1 MLRNKSMVVGST
13 GLVGKSLV
21 AHLIEGK
28 VSVKALLRNN
38 KVSSDPLLDYIRVDF
53 DNLQLP
59 ANTFSDIYDLY
70 ICLGTTI
77 KKAGSKEAFQKV
89 DIQYCLDIAK
99 EAQKKGV
106 RNISIITSLGSDS
119 NSSNFYL
126 KTKGLVENQIR
137 ALNFDSISIY
147 RPGLLI
153 GSREEIRTGE
163 YLGQKIYPVLIN
175 PLLRGRLRKYRSINA
190 DILAKAM
197 KRLSGFKEGVNI
209 YYFDDFIKETASS

>member
-1 MLRNKSMVVGST
+1 MLRDKSMVVGST

-21 AHLIEGK
+21 THLIEGK
-28 VSVKALLRNN
+28 VAVKALLRSN

-59 ANTFSDIYDLY
+59 AKTFSDIYDLY

-126 KTKGLVENQIR
+126 KTKGLAEEQIR
-137 ALNFDSISIY
+137 TLNFDSISIY

-153 GSREEIRTGE
+153 GSREEMRTGE
-163 YLGQKIYPVLIN
+163 FLGQKIYPFLIN

-197 KRLSGFKEGVNI
+197 KRLSGLKEGVNI
-209 YYFDDFIKETASS
+209 YYFDDFIKETTSS

>member
-1 MLRNKSMVVGST
+1 MNRNKSMVVGST
-13 GLVGKSLV
+13 GLIGSSLV
-21 AHLIEGK
+21 HQLIEGGEP
-28 VSVKALLRNN
+28 VKALTRGDQLTSNSILEYI
-38 KVSSDPLLDYIRVDF
+38 KVNF
-53 DNLQLP
+53 DALELNSES
-59 ANTFSDIYDLY
+59 FSDIKDIY

-77 KKAGSKEAFQKV
+77 KKAGSKAAFQKV
-89 DIQYCLDIAK
+89 DIQYCIDVAR
-99 EAQKKGV
+99 EAEKNGV
-106 RNISIITSLGSDS
+106 RNLSIITSIGSDS
-119 NSSNFYL
+119 RSSNFYL
-126 KTKGLVENQIR
+126 KTKGLAENQIR

>member
-1 MLRNKSMVVGST
+1 MVVGST

-21 AHLIEGK
+21 THLIEGK
-28 VSVKALLRNN
+28 VAVKALIRSN

-59 ANTFSDIYDLY
+59 AKTFSDIYDLY

-106 RNISIITSLGSDS
+106 INVSIITSLGSDS

-126 KTKGLVENQIR
+126 KTKGLAEEQIR
-137 ALNFDSISIY
+137 ALNFDSISIF

-153 GSREEIRTGE
+153 GSREEMRIVE
-163 YLGQKIYPVLIN
+163 FLGQKISPVLIN

-209 YYFDDFIKETASS
+209 YYFDDFIKETSSS

>member
-1 MLRNKSMVVGST
+1 MVVGST

-99 EAQKKGV
+99 DICK
-106 RNISIITSLGSDS
+106 SLG
-119 NSSNFYL
+119 
-126 KTKGLVENQIR
+126 K
-137 ALNFDSISIY
+137 
-147 RPGLLI
+147 
-153 GSREEIRTGE
+153 
-163 YLGQKIYPVLIN
+163 VL
-175 PLLRGRLRKYRSINA
+175 
-190 DILAKAM
+190 
-197 KRLSGFKEGVNI
+197 
-209 YYFDDFIKETASS
+209 